1 MYKTSDEPIDITIT
15 RIQEHADMLVA
26 LLRSRSFV
34 YNVVSYLDHIYIYI
48 CIHIYIYMYTYI
60 LLDIGNVTTCAN

>member
-1 MYKTSDEPIDITIT
+1 MYKTSDEPIDITTT

-34 YNVVSYLDHIYIYI
+34 YNVLSYIDHIYVYYIYIYI
-48 CIHIYIYMYTYI
+48 YII
-60 LLDIGNVTTCAN
+60 RHR